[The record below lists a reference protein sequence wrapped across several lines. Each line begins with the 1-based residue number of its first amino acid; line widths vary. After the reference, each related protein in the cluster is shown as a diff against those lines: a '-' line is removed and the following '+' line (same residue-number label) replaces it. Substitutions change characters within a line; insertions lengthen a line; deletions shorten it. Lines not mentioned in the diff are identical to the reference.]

1 MRVHVSPRVVGR
13 KDTISVLEIEFT
25 SKARRVKVRGSDRM
39 EPLDLTGA
47 RTGGSYDVSDVL
59 PRVHVPLRVMRD
71 GPGRAHLYVTVED
84 GAGGLAPES
93 WEGDVVLDAPP
104 VAVENRR
111 TALLLG
117 VFTAVV
123 GAIVWFVGIPLLRAR
138 NPRVPVL
145 AGLSR
150 AAAEKSLKD
159 RGIAPVVL
167 FVKAESDAEIGTV
180 LAQSPA
186 ADIEVDRN
194 STVTISVA
202 RGVVEV
208 GSLVPSLVG
217 LTEAA
222 ATAALAGTGFRLDT
236 VDQASAAEQVGRVIQ
251 QAPLAA
257 LRVPAGARIQIVV
270 GRASTPN
277 QTFPVPLAMGKTRHE
292 AETAVQAAG
301 LVPLV
306 EVVESTRAAEGSVFD
321 QSPAR
326 DTMLAAGSTVTLR
339 VAKAPSVVAID
350 VPKPPTVPSIP
361 PVAIDVPKPPTV
373 PSIPPVVIDVPKPPT
388 VPSIPPVV
396 IDVPKP
402 PTVPSVPPVAIDVPK
417 PPTVPSIPP
426 VAIDVPKPP
435 TVPSTAAAP
444 DVLGLSQSA
453 AEAAVRAAGL
463 EPRAATED
471 VDDGD
476 PEGLVLRQEPLA
488 GDRSSNGLVALY
500 VGRRGSATPTPS
512 IPPIP
517 SIPWSPPPLVP
528 PSTNPSAN
536 VPSVPPAPPTG
547 PTIAMPDVL
556 GLRIEEAARRVG
568 AAGLVLGAAITE
580 EAEAAQRGLVLSQE
594 PVRNT
599 RIPKGATVRL
609 SVGVPATAIAQA
621 PKTKP
626 MPRTN
631 PPTTFPAPPRASN
644 RPATGPIVAAALG
657 AETRRVPDFAGRDA
671 GDAIVAAIAEG
682 FVPTV
687 VADRDARAAQ
697 GRVRV
702 QSVVAGTPLPT
713 GSRVT
718 LSIGGGYAQTM
729 VDVPVVVGMST
740 ANATAA
746 LARVSI
752 RAEIVPVRA
761 RPGVFTADGQTVVAQ
776 TPAGWVT
783 PPLARSVRLY
793 VVVP

>member
-186 ADIEVDRN
+186 ADVEVDRN

-339 VAKAPSVVAID
+339 VAKAPSV
-350 VPKPPTVPSIP
+350 
-361 PVAIDVPKPPTV
+361 
-373 PSIPPVVIDVPKPPT
+373 
-388 VPSIPPVV
+388 
-396 IDVPKP
+396 
-402 PTVPSVPPVAIDVPK
+402 VAIDVPK